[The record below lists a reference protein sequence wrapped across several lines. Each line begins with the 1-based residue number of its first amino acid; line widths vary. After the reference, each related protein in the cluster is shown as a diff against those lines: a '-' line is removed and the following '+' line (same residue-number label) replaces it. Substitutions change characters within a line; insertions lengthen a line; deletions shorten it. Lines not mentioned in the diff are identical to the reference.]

1 VPTHPEMASCYTADA
16 AMHGPSSKEI
26 ARQLNASPQSVNSRL
41 QRMLTK
47 LGMPKSR
54 RAAARLAAHHVASR
68 PNDGCCSPRTN
79 ASDPIQT
86 PVSM

>member
-1 VPTHPEMASCYTADA
+1 VPTHPEMASCYAADA
-16 AMHGPSSKEI
+16 AMHGLSSKEI
-26 ARQLNASPQSVNSRL
+26 ARQFNTSPQSVNSRF

-47 LGMPKSR
+47 LGMPSR

-79 ASDPIQT
+79 ASDP
-86 PVSM
+86 